1 MERKIRY
8 RTRTTREAKRS
19 WLPLSAVYGAPLR
32 LWAENQLGH
41 KMVKW
46 IESIEFIVNETQ
58 VSQGIGVR
66 TRTKGI
72 SIFSPTFRMEI
83 NPLTSS
89 AELLRADMS
98 NCARATSKTSRNL
111 SHNDRGKPILSQSF
125 E

>member
-46 IESIEFIVNETQ
+46 IESIEFIVSETQ
-58 VSQGIGVR
+58 VSQGIG
-66 TRTKGI
+66 
-72 SIFSPTFRMEI
+72 
-83 NPLTSS
+83 L
-89 AELLRADMS
+89 
-98 NCARATSKTSRNL
+98 SR
-111 SHNDRGKPILSQSF
+111 GQF
-125 E
+125 GVG